1 MIGSLFLI
9 SYILNLLWRGKENF
23 LINHCC
29 SVFRY
34 EEEKEALMRRL
45 QGQDE
50 RFMSERQR
58 QAELARLKREKLKAK
73 QEDTFST
80 AALVLG
86 LAEKQKA
93 AVQERY
99 VRRLINSIELE
110 LSPISR
116 FISSS
121 FF

>member
-1 MIGSLFLI
+1 
-9 SYILNLLWRGKENF
+9 
-23 LINHCC
+23 
-29 SVFRY
+29 
-34 EEEKEALMRRL
+34 MRRL

-50 RFMSERQR
+50 QFMSERQR

-73 QEDTFST
+73 QEDKFST

-99 VRRLINSIELE
+99 ARWLGYLGQEVN
-110 LSPISR
+110 
-116 FISSS
+116 F
-121 FF
+121 